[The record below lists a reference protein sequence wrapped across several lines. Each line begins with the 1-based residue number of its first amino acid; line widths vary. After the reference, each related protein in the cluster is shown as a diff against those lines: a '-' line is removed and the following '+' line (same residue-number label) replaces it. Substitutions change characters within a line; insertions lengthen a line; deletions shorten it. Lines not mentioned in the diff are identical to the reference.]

1 LIGVLGAIAS
11 FLMVGVL
18 SSPGDPDIEEST
30 PIAETRPDPPKS
42 SIDPSE
48 SQKILEQAQA
58 QIDPGQAS
66 SYWRAIEQVRQINP
80 NQPLYTEAQ
89 EAIARWSQAIL
100 DLAQQRAENGQIQ
113 FAIDA
118 ARLIPETS
126 PLHETAQQRIVT
138 WENQR
143 P

>member
-1 LIGVLGAIAS
+1 
-11 FLMVGVL
+11 M
-18 SSPGDPDIEEST
+18 
-30 PIAETRPDPPKS
+30 AETRPDPPKS
-42 SIDPSE
+42 SLDPSE
-48 SQKILEQAQA
+48 SQKILENAQA

-66 SYWRAIEQVRQINP
+66 SYWRAIEQVRQIDP

-100 DLAQQRAENGQIQ
+100 DLAQRRADNGQIQ

-118 ARLIPETS
+118 AQLVPETS
-126 PLHETAQQRIVT
+126 PAYETAQQRIAV
-138 WENQR
+138 WETQL